1 MSDKEFIGNLFKVDF
16 YMSAWTGIS
25 YFIAATLKEE
35 LATWH
40 NAYIGLLLALATFI
54 LGVIITIICLTI
66 WAIVEKKNK

>member
-1 MSDKEFIGNLFKVDF
+1 MSDKEFIKSLFKGVF
-16 YMSAWTGIS
+16 WLSSWTGIS

-40 NAYIGLLLALATFI
+40 NAYIGLLVTLGTFI
-54 LGVIITIICLTI
+54 LGVIISIICLVI